1 MAFLPYLIEDLDML
15 KNAHI
20 EDPVDSGS
28 GDNQN
33 QVTAYVNSQLSELTG
48 GLSPL
53 MLFMAYQDWIMHLAS
68 NPNKQKVLFE
78 KWLDSASRLSAY
90 NLKSMDS
97 SCGPC
102 VDPPEYDHR
111 FAHSSWST
119 WPFNMVSQSFLMGER
134 WWDEASKDLRG
145 VSHHHQDVVR
155 FMNRQLLDAS
165 SPSNFILTNP
175 EVLNLTL
182 KSGGM
187 NLWMGLQN
195 LVDRE
200 ERRKSKKP
208 PFGGE
213 AFEVGKRV
221 AITPGKVIYRNRL
234 IELIQY
240 EPTTKQVHPE
250 PILIMPAWIMKYYIL
265 DLSPANSLIK
275 YLVDK
280 GHTVFA
286 ISWLNPDSEDRDLNL
301 NNYAEFGVMD
311 SLKAINAIVPD
322 QKVHIVGYC
331 IAGTLLSAIAAA
343 MGGNDD
349 HRLASMTLFAS
360 QTDFSE
366 VGELSIFID
375 DAEISFIEDIMSEK
389 GYLDSKHMNGAFQL
403 LNSSDLLWSR
413 ILKNYMM
420 GEKQPVN
427 DLAAWNADGTRLPYQ
442 MHSETLRHFFLN
454 NDLASGKY
462 HLESKSV
469 NLMDID
475 CPIYCVATTKDHISP
490 WQSVHKL
497 HTLTDAEIEFVLTSG
512 GHNSGIINPPNVKTS
527 EFKSL
532 VRSKCGHYY
541 YPEQWLQRAS
551 SHEGSW
557 WPHWSKWLKD
567 RSGPNTKP
575 PAMGAMGYPP
585 LCDAPGTY
593 VLKK

>member
-1 MAFLPYLIEDLDML
+1 ML
-15 KNAHI
+15 TNTHPSDVI
-20 EDPVDSGS
+20 DSDYS
-28 GDNQN
+28 SDQN
-33 QVTAYVNSQLSELTG
+33 QVTAYVNSQFSEFTG

-53 MLFMAYQDWIMHLAS
+53 MLFMAYQDWALHLSS
-68 NPNKQKVLFE
+68 NPSKQTMLLE
-78 KWLDSASRLSAY
+78 KWLDSVSRLSAY
-90 NLKSMDS
+90 NLKSIDS

-102 VDPPEYDHR
+102 VEPPELDHR
-111 FAHSSWST
+111 FKHPSWSS
-119 WPFNMVSQSFLMGER
+119 WPFNVVSQSFLLTER
-134 WWDEASKDLRG
+134 WWDEASKGVRG

-155 FMNRQLLDAS
+155 FMNRQLLDAV
-165 SPSNFILTNP
+165 SPANFVSTNP

-182 KSGGM
+182 KSGGL
-187 NLWMGLQN
+187 NLWKGLQN
-195 LVDRE
+195 LIDRE

-213 AFEVGKRV
+213 LFQVGKQV

-240 EPTTKQVHPE
+240 EPSTKQVHPE

-265 DLSPANSLIK
+265 DLSPSNSLIK

-286 ISWLNPDSEDRDLNL
+286 ISWLNPSSEDRDLSL
-301 NNYAEFGVMD
+301 NDYAELGVMD
-311 SLKAINAIVPD
+311 ALKVINAVVPE
-322 QKVHIVGYC
+322 QKVHVVGYC
-331 IAGTLLSAIAAA
+331 IAGTLLAAIAAA
-343 MGGNDD
+343 MGGKGDQ
-349 HRLASMTLFAS
+349 RLASLSLFAS

-366 VGELSIFID
+366 VGELSIFMD

-389 GYLDSKHMNGAFQL
+389 GYLDSRHMNGAFQL

-420 GEKQPVN
+420 GEKQAVN

-454 NDLASGKY
+454 NDLASGKF
-462 HLESKSV
+462 HISGKSA
-469 NLMDID
+469 NLMDIE
-475 CPIYCVATTKDHISP
+475 CPIFCVATTKDHISP
-490 WQSVHKL
+490 WESVHKL
-497 HTLTDAEIEFVLTSG
+497 HTLTDAETEFVLTSG
-512 GHNSGIINPPNVKTS
+512 GHNSGIINPPSSQTS

-532 VRSKCGHYY
+532 TRSKCGHYF
-541 YPEQWLQRAS
+541 YPEQWLQKAH
-551 SHEGSW
+551 SHQGSW
-557 WPHWSKWLKD
+557 WPHWSNWLKD
-567 RSGPNTKP
+567 RSGPKIKP
-575 PAMGAMGYPP
+575 PQMGTNVYQA

>member
-1 MAFLPYLIEDLDML
+1 ML

-78 KWLDSASRLSAY
+78 KWLDSVSRLSAY

-213 AFEVGKRV
+213 AFEVGKQV

-375 DAEISFIEDIMSEK
+375 DAEISFIEDIMSKK

-442 MHSETLRHFFLN
+442 MSLLARGVGLAEDARAACDWYRQAA
-454 NDLASGKY
+454 DLGVALGEYGLGACYADGDALPRDEAAARAWMHKAAERG
-462 HLESKSV
+462 LAIAQEQLA
-469 NLMDID
+469 LM
-475 CPIYCVATTKDHISP
+475 
-490 WQSVHKL
+490 
-497 HTLTDAEIEFVLTSG
+497 LTRGRGGAVDMAAARQWHRRAAEQ
-512 GHNSGIINPPNVKTS
+512 GHEPSRLALAALPP
-527 EFKSL
+527 
-532 VRSKCGHYY
+532 G
-541 YPEQWLQRAS
+541 
-551 SHEGSW
+551 
-557 WPHWSKWLKD
+557 
-567 RSGPNTKP
+567 
-575 PAMGAMGYPP
+575 
-585 LCDAPGTY
+585 
-593 VLKK
+593 